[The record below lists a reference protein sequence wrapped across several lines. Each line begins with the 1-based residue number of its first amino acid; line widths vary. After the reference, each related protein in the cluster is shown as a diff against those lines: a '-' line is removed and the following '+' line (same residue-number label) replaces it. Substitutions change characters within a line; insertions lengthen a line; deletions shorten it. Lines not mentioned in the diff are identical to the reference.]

1 MEELWGLAS
10 TFWQWSI
17 LIVLILTGFLI
28 NVFDKRPREK
38 RVNFTYEDMPSMRPL
53 PIKTGEKGF
62 WGAIW
67 MWLTGTRKWELAED
81 FNYTINDDAFVVPEG
96 FVFDGASVP
105 KFLAIWLSPVGVLLM
120 GGLVHDYGYK
130 YACLKYPNSNL
141 LYTGKK
147 DQKYMDRLFR
157 DICIEVNGF
166 RLLNYLAYYALR
178 ICGFLAW
185 NKHKKS
191 GSHDEL

>member
-1 MEELWGLAS
+1 
-10 TFWQWSI
+10 
-17 LIVLILTGFLI
+17 
-28 NVFDKRPREK
+28 
-38 RVNFTYEDMPSMRPL
+38 
-53 PIKTGEKGF
+53 
-62 WGAIW
+62 
-67 MWLTGTRKWELAED
+67 
-81 FNYTINDDAFVVPEG
+81 
-96 FVFDGASVP
+96 
-105 KFLAIWLSPVGVLLM
+105 M

-130 YACLKYPNSNL
+130 YSRLKKRNSPFHVE
-141 LYTGKK
+141 
-147 DQKYMDRLFR
+147 DAQEQKYMDQLFR